1 MRPHKYFA
9 IFGLLPWA
17 SIVYMWTYMRNCLL
31 RFAIFLVYIT
41 FWKGICFLISFSVR
55 QIHFCAKLWQI
66 SYETSFLSK
75 IKKRFWIQHN
85 STICNKRRISLGLM
99 GRNVPKV
106 WHKET
111 NSRSCFAVSLK
122 LQTLL
127 QGYKRLIPQSV
138 ILKPFSLPQRCFW
151 ELL

>member
-41 FWKGICFLISFSVR
+41 LWLGICFLISFSVR
-55 QIHFCAKLWQI
+55 QITFLCKLLKNKLWNKF
-66 SYETSFLSK
+66 S
-75 IKKRFWIQHN
+75 IKNKKKYFRFNTIQLAN
-85 STICNKRRISLGLM
+85 NLYQKGLR